1 MNEFICQAQS
11 QCKDNKKSVT
21 ETERRRKLFLHPSQ
35 PGQLS
40 LAIPSSAM
48 MTSQMAVALLLG
60 RQGDKV
66 WAVCGWQ
73 VKLCDPIVTHG
84 PCLTSVVAVLR
95 DSLLLVIIL
104 VRLSGCLNCNEED
117 YYYYYITI
125 ITKKTYQHTNTK
137 LSG

>member
-84 PCLTSVVAVLR
+84 PCLTSVVAVLYVTACCWL
-95 DSLLLVIIL
+95 SY
-104 VRLSGCLNCNEED
+104 LSGCLNCDEED
-117 YYYYYITI
+117 YYYYYYITI